1 MFKSGNTKGFT
12 LIELMI
18 VVAILGL
25 LAAIAVPSFIAYRNK
40 ARIGA
45 TVETA
50 NSTRLALSGYA
61 ATQPSNAFPMSSE
74 ITDWGTFKNI
84 CNPNGA
90 TLASTLNEQG
100 LNYFIYHGV
109 NSLGAFDACNNSVPG
124 NECADYCIIMRV
136 SNVPQGVIGVQ
147 VEVRSSGIYRQTY

>member
-1 MFKSGNTKGFT
+1 MLTYGNAKGFT

-18 VVAILGL
+18 VVAIIGL

-45 TVETA
+45 NVETA
-50 NSTRLALSGYA
+50 NTTRLALSGYA
-61 ATQPSNAFPMSSE
+61 STQSGNAFPMSSE
-74 ITDWGTFKNI
+74 IPDWAMFKTI
-84 CNPNGA
+84 CNPHGA
-90 TLASTLNEQG
+90 TLAATLAEQG
-100 LNYFIYHGV
+100 LNYFVYHGV
-109 NSLGAFDACNNSVPG
+109 SVSGNFDTCDNSVPG

-136 SNVPQGVIGVQ
+136 NNVPQGLLGVQ